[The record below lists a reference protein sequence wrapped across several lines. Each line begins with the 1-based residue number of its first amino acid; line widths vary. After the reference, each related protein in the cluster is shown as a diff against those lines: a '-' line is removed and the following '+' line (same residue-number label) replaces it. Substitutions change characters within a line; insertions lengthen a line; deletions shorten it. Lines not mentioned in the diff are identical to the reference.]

1 MNPLEAEIG
10 IGVMLLGGVAGDGDG
25 RRADVLEAGR
35 RQEPVPVDEVPRVV
49 RVDSEPLVVP
59 TRRPIGPQHLQGPV
73 RQASQ
78 RAAEGDAANLA
89 EQDVEVHGPPKDA
102 WIGRIKMDY
111 TCVREER
118 SEMLILIVEDEAA
131 IARFLERGLNAHGH
145 RVLCA
150 YDGEEGTRLAV
161 DEPVDLV
168 LLDIS
173 LPRLDGREVLRRI
186 RLRRPDLPVL
196 MLTARDDTR
205 NKVGALDAGADDYLT
220 KPFVFEELL
229 ARVRALTR
237 RSRQP
242 ASAQIQTDDL
252 KIDLLSRH
260 AWRKDEKIELSSR
273 EFALLEYFMRHS
285 GQVLSR
291 QQILSAI
298 WDYDFEP
305 ASNVVDV
312 YVRHLR
318 NKVDPPDGP
327 SAIQTIRGA
336 GYRFD
341 PAPNA

>member
-1 MNPLEAEIG
+1 
-10 IGVMLLGGVAGDGDG
+10 
-25 RRADVLEAGR
+25 
-35 RQEPVPVDEVPRVV
+35 
-49 RVDSEPLVVP
+49 
-59 TRRPIGPQHLQGPV
+59 
-73 RQASQ
+73 
-78 RAAEGDAANLA
+78 
-89 EQDVEVHGPPKDA
+89 
-102 WIGRIKMDY
+102 
-111 TCVREER
+111 
-118 SEMLILIVEDEAA
+118 MLILIVEDEPA

-161 DEPVDLV
+161 EEPVDFV

-186 RLRRPDLPVL
+186 RLKRPDLPVL
-196 MLTARDDTR
+196 MLTARDDTS

-229 ARVRALTR
+229 ARIRALTR
-237 RSRQP
+237 RSGQP
-242 ASAQIQTDDL
+242 TSAQIQADDL
-252 KIDLLSRH
+252 RIDLLSRH
-260 AWRKDEKIELSSR
+260 AWRKDKKIDLSSR
-273 EFALLEYFMRHS
+273 EFALLEYFMRHN

-327 SAIQTIRGA
+327 SSIQTIRGA

-341 PAPNA
+341 PASNS